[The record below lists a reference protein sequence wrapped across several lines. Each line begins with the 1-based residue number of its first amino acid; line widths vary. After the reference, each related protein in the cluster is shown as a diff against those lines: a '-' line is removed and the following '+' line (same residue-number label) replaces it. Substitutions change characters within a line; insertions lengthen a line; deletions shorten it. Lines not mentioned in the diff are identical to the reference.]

1 MALLSK
7 VDDDH
12 GPDGVRALDER
23 IPWERCDGIEHV
35 FYDDAGNEIYH
46 HEYPPP
52 QSANA
57 VKAQAANES
66 SEERQQNEFEKEGK
80 S

>member
-1 MALLSK
+1 VAPFALWAGLGK
-7 VDDDH
+7 
-12 GPDGVRALDER
+12 ENFMT
-23 IPWERCDGIEHV
+23 PWQQIEADREAIEEFSARTGAPIIRV
-35 FYDDAGNEIYH
+35 PRPASE
-46 HEYPPP
+46 P